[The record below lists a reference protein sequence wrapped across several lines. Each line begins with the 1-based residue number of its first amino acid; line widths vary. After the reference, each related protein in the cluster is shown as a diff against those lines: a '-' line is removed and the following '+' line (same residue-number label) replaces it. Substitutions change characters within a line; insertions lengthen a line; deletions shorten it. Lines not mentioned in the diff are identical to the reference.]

1 MKFNLRLAALV
12 FAGGALGSALRY
24 WVGLQIEDD
33 LWFLFAVN
41 VAGTFALGLS
51 QGNKNAPNWV
61 IALFGTGFAGGFTTM
76 SGVSL
81 VLASAHFYALPMLYA
96 YCLAMFVVAVGAY
109 WLGQSIIGGAK
120 R

>member
-24 WVGLQIEDD
+24 WFGFQFEDD
-33 LWFLFAVN
+33 LWFLLAVN
-41 VAGTFALGLS
+41 IAGTFALGLA
-51 QGNKNAPNWV
+51 QGNKNPPSWV
-61 IALFGTGFAGGFTTM
+61 NALFGTGFAGGFTTM

-96 YCLAMFVVAVGAY
+96 YCFAMFIAAIGAY
-109 WLGQSIIGGAK
+109 WLGQRITRGAK